1 MEVGDTEG
9 DTRGRLVWLTD
20 AGTSMHSGVARE
32 PDNTYGRWEQ
42 IGVMFGRGIP
52 VYQKKVRIR
61 NQKSQRAPKF
71 QSCQV
76 SLAAGSSY
84 WIKLLRSLNLMLPL
98 PDPRIPGLMSTKT
111 SRQ

>member
-32 PDNTYGRWEQ
+32 PDNTYGQWEQ

-52 VYQKKVRIR
+52 VYQKRSAKEIKNPKGRQNSNRV
-61 NQKSQRAPKF
+61 KSRWL
-71 QSCQV
+71 
-76 SLAAGSSY
+76 LAHHIGSNY
-84 WIKLLRSLNLMLPL
+84 C
-98 PDPRIPGLMSTKT
+98 DH
-111 SRQ
+111 